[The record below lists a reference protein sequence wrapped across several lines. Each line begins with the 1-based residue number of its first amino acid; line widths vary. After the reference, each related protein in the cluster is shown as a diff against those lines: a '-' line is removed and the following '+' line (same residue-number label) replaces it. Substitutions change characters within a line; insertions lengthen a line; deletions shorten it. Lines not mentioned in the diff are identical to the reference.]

1 MSIQGYQNAYH
12 NHGYTP
18 SGSVSSSF
26 SGTRSTTE
34 SDGSHSHSVSTT
46 LDDSSR
52 TLKYIYGA
60 NGFLGGQPTGFPP
73 DGSTT
78 ASGGT
83 STDGSHSHVYTPS
96 GSVSSSFSGNTSTT
110 TYDGNSSNHEARPS
124 NYTYVIWKRVS

>member
-26 SGTRSTTE
+26 SGSRGKTD
-34 SDGSHSHSVSTT
+34 SDGSHTHDVNVRSET
-46 LDDSSR
+46 L
-52 TLKYIYGA
+52 
-60 NGFLGGQPTGFPP
+60 FLAKGNVGLQ
-73 DGSTT
+73 GSTVT
-78 ASGGT
+78 GMFVDFSNVYVSGGT
-83 STDGSHSHVYTPS
+83 STDGSHKHSYTPS
-96 GSVSSSFSGNTSTT
+96 GSVSSSFSGNTGTT

>member
-26 SGTRSTTE
+26 SGIRGKTD
-34 SDGSHSHSVSTT
+34 SDGSHSHDVSTT
-46 LDDSSR
+46 LNDASFSVKGVL
-52 TLKYIYGA
+52 TP
-60 NGFLGGQPTGFPP
+60 NGFIAGQKSNLAIGA
-73 DGSTT
+73 ST

-83 STDGSHSHVYTPS
+83 STDGSHKHSYTPS
-96 GSVSSSFSGNTSTT
+96 GSVSSSFSGNTGTT

-124 NYTYVIWKRVS
+124 NYTYIIWKRVS